1 MLLQPVSCIGIEI
14 SKDLPLNKQ
23 YEILRNKSKR
33 IIVNTASLKCIEGEN
48 SYWELSEQNY
58 LTQIWN
64 TDIIK
69 AVEWANRNI
78 IFNLGLYNYHT
89 IEVMIRIFTGMLYKC
104 NVNKEILIK
113 IHDNF
118 VKNVKEE
125 HYKLINET
133 LPF

>member
-78 IFNLGLYNYHT
+78 IFNLGLYNYRT

>member
-14 SKDLPLNKQ
+14 SEDLPLNKQ
-23 YEILRNKSKR
+23 YEVLRNESKR
-33 IIVNTASLKCIEGEN
+33 IIVNTVSLKCIEGKT
-48 SYWELSEQNY
+48 SYWKLSEQNY
-58 LTQIWN
+58 LTKIWN

-78 IFNLGLYNYHT
+78 ILNLGLHNYRT
-89 IEVMIRIFTGMLYKC
+89 IEVMTRIFTGMLYKC
-104 NVNKEILIK
+104 DVDKEILIK

-118 VKNVKEE
+118 VRNVREE
-125 HYKLINET
+125 HYKLINED